1 MSLVTLSHARRSTY
15 PASAKLHGGSLAL
28 AGGSWFGDAA
38 KGLANFGVK
47 AVGRVRAGK
56 GRRRMQGGGFWSK
69 LGDSFKNLFN
79 NTKNFL
85 TKTKAISTYA
95 PLLGPEGAAVGGI
108 AGLLGMGRYHNRV
121 RGYTRK
127 TGAVRKYTRRVPRK
141 KCHCGS
147 GRGCGCR

>member
-28 AGGSWFGDAA
+28 AGGGFWSRVGDQF
-38 KGLANFGVK
+38 KKRFL
-47 AVGRVRAGK
+47 GK
-56 GRRRMQGGGFWSK
+56 GMRGAGFWSK
-69 LGDSFKNLFN
+69 LGSSFKNLFH

-85 TKTKAISTYA
+85 TKTKAISTFA
-95 PLLGPEGAAVGGI
+95 PALGPVGTVAGGV

-121 RGYTRK
+121 KGYKRR

-141 KCHCGS
+141 KCMCGR